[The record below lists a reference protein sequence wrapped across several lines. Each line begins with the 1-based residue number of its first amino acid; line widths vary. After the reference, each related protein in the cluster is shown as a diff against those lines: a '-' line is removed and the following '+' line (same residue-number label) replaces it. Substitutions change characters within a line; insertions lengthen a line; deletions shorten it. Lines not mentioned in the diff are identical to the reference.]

1 MAQPSPLVFI
11 EFDMLAIFSIAPHTG
26 EKHLSGY
33 VARTLEMIRKSGLDH
48 QLTAMGTLVEGEP
61 EEVFNLIRDC
71 HIMMRGHAD
80 RVGTKIW
87 IDDQVGRTG
96 RIRDKVAAVESK
108 LGA

>member
-1 MAQPSPLVFI
+1 
-11 EFDMLAIFSIAPHTG
+11 MLAIFSIAPHTG
-26 EKHLSGY
+26 DKHLSGF
-33 VARTLEMIRKSGLDH
+33 VAQTLELIRQSGLDH

-71 HIMMRGHAD
+71 HIMMRNQAD

-96 RIRDKVAAVESK
+96 RIRDKVASVEGK
-108 LGA
+108 LSE